1 MADFDFLEDF
11 GISAQDAEQPK
22 NAYDRFIIELSN
34 QLATEFRDYTK
45 KVAQNT
51 GALAAS
57 IIPVPTGQLSFR
69 LEAEDYFPFVDEGV
83 NAVGTNNYGS
93 QFSFNYPGVSHNMA
107 TAISQWKGLDMS
119 HAYAVA
125 SNIKQR
131 GLRPKNITENV
142 INDQVLD
149 RIANDLAEM
158 TGLMFQINFTK
169 NGSNNI

>member
-158 TGLMFQINFTK
+158 TGLMFEINFTK

>member
-11 GISAQDAEQPK
+11 GVSAQDAEQPK
-22 NAYDRFIIELSN
+22 NAYDRFIVELSTK
-34 QLATEFRDYTK
+34 LAAEFRDYTK
-45 KVAQNT
+45 RVAQNT

-69 LEAEDYFPFVDEGV
+69 LEAEDYYPFVDEGV

-93 QFSFNYPGVSHNMA
+93 QFSFNYPGVSQRMA

-131 GLRPKNITENV
+131 GLKPKRITDNV
-142 INDQVLD
+142 INDKVLEK
-149 RIANDLAEM
+149 IGNDLAEL
-158 TGLMFQINFTK
+158 TGLMFEINFTR

>member
-11 GISAQDAEQPK
+11 GITAQDAEQPK

-34 QLATEFRDYTK
+34 KLAEEFRDYTK
-45 KVAQNT
+45 KVASNT

-57 IIPVPTGQLSFR
+57 IIPVPTGNLSFR
-69 LEAEDYFPFVDEGV
+69 LEADDYYPFVDEGV
-83 NAVGTNNYGS
+83 NAVGTNNHGS

-131 GLRPKNITENV
+131 GLQPKRITENV
-142 INDQVLD
+142 INDQVLE
-149 RIANDLAEM
+149 RIGRDLAEL
-158 TGLMFQINFTK
+158 TGLMFEINFTR

>member
-1 MADFDFLEDF
+1 MAEFDFLDDF

-34 QLATEFRDYTK
+34 KLAEEFRDYTK
-45 KVAQNT
+45 KVASNT

-69 LEAEDYFPFVDEGV
+69 LEADDYYPFVDEGV

-131 GLRPKNITENV
+131 GLQPKRITENV
-142 INDQVLD
+142 INDSVLE
-149 RIANDLAEM
+149 RIGRDLAEM
-158 TGLMFQINFTK
+158 TGLLFEINFTR
-169 NGSNNI
+169 NGNNTI

>member
-1 MADFDFLEDF
+1 MAEFDFLDDF

-34 QLATEFRDYTK
+34 KLAEEFRDYTK
-45 KVAQNT
+45 KVASNT

-69 LEAEDYFPFVDEGV
+69 LEADDYYPFVDEGV

-131 GLRPKNITENV
+131 GLKPKRITENV
-142 INDQVLD
+142 INNDVLE
-149 RIANDLAEM
+149 RIGRDLAEM
-158 TGLMFQINFTK
+158 TGLMFEINFTK
-169 NGSNNI
+169 NGNNNI

>member
-1 MADFDFLEDF
+1 MADFDFLEGF
-11 GISAQDAEQPK
+11 GVSAQDAEQPK
-22 NAYDRFIIELSN
+22 NAYDRFIVELSTK
-34 QLATEFRDYTK
+34 LAAEFRDYTK
-45 KVAQNT
+45 RVAQNT

-69 LEAEDYFPFVDEGV
+69 LEAEDYYPFVDEGV

-131 GLRPKNITENV
+131 GLKPKRITDNV
-142 INDQVLD
+142 INDQVLEK
-149 RIANDLAEM
+149 IGNDLAEL
-158 TGLMFQINFTK
+158 TGLMFEINFTK

>member
-1 MADFDFLEDF
+1 MAEFDFLEDF
-11 GISAQDAEQPK
+11 GVSAQDAEQPK
-22 NAYDRFIIELSN
+22 NAYDRFIIELSTR
-34 QLATEFRDYTK
+34 LAAEFREYTK

-69 LEAEDYFPFVDEGV
+69 LEAEDYYPFVDEGV

-93 QFSFNYPGVSHNMA
+93 QFSFNYPGVSQNMA
-107 TAISQWKGLDMS
+107 MAISQWKGMDMS

-131 GLRPKNITENV
+131 GLEPKRITDNV
-142 INDQVLD
+142 ITNDILEK
-149 RIANDLAEM
+149 IGNDLAEL
-158 TGLMFQINFTK
+158 TGLMFQINFTR
-169 NGSNNI
+169 NGNNNI